1 MTQTQLKGF
10 LAIVEHRSFT
20 AAADRLYISQS
31 ALSQQMKTLERE
43 LGFALFDRSTRQVV
57 LTEAG
62 RSFYQSAQKMQEL
75 YIHAVAEGQQLQ
87 KMHQQHRKRLRIG
100 CLGDQ
105 FFQIWQDLLKLAM
118 PLAEQYAPSAVQ
130 YESRDALYSALLRGK
145 AHIAALLESEDIQKI
160 GLSFLPFARVPEL
173 CMPAAHLLAPEMLS
187 AWQQHPV
194 RLEELEGQLL
204 AFHNHPGQNLYE
216 DRLRHHLQENLSRY
230 EYVDPAGFFTA
241 SYRPTTLLLPAIQY
255 SGHALAVPLDWEN
268 GAVLGFVIAPNAEPK
283 VLNYAAYIKEHLQPI
298 PNFWTPLEA

>member
-10 LAIVEHRSFT
+10 LAIAEKQSFT

-31 ALSQQMKTLERE
+31 ALSQQMKALERE
-43 LGFALFDRSTRQVV
+43 LGFALFDRSTRRAV

-62 RSFYQSAQKMQEL
+62 RSFYQTAVQMQEL
-75 YIHAVAEGQQLQ
+75 YFHAIAEGQQLQ
-87 KMHQQHRKRLRIG
+87 TLHQRHMKRLCIG

-105 FFQIWQDLLKLAM
+105 FFQIWQDLLWIAQ
-118 PLAEQYAPSAVQ
+118 PISEQYAPYAVR
-130 YESRDALYSALLRGK
+130 YESRDALYAALLRGE
-145 AHIAALLESEDIQKI
+145 AQLAALLESEDITKI
-160 GLSFLPFARVPEL
+160 GLQFLPFARVPEL
-173 CMPAAHLLAPEMLS
+173 CMPAAHKLAPETLS
-187 AWQQHPV
+187 AWQQRPI

-216 DRLRHHLQENLSRY
+216 DQLRRYLHENMTRF

-255 SGHALAVPLDWEN
+255 SGHSPAVPLDWAD
-268 GAVLGFVIAPNAEPK
+268 GAALGFVMAPTADKK
-283 VLNYAAYIKEHLQPI
+283 VLAYAEYIKEHLQPI
-298 PNFWTPLEA
+298 PNFWEPITK